1 MSADQHDHVIYP
13 VQRLDTEESKFSSN
27 NCQIEDGQFK
37 DYDENQP
44 TSNISEATI
53 NQNDLK
59 PLKNVKKENEEDVYY
74 RKEKKMIQPYG
85 ASESS

>member
-37 DYDENQP
+37 DYDENQA
-44 TSNISEATI
+44 TSNISEATL
-53 NQNDLK
+53 NQNDN
-59 PLKNVKKENEEDVYY
+59 PLKKMPEEDVYY
-74 RKEKKMIQPYG
+74 RKEIEIKSNKQ
-85 ASESS
+85 ESS